1 MLLPTNKILLLLS
14 LIALISLGE
23 ARRVRRQAETEEE
36 EATESGYSGQST
48 TIAPE
53 SAGKRQALCEVKH
66 ATLDYILFGTS
77 TIIFVGFIAVSMFAL
92 ILHRK
97 LKRMALIRMQENT
110 VELKRVVLK

>member
-1 MLLPTNKILLLLS
+1 MLLPTKKIFLLLS
-14 LIALISLGE
+14 LVALISLGD

-36 EATESGYSGQST
+36 EATEAGNQST

-53 SAGKRQALCEVKH
+53 SAGKKEALCEVKH
-66 ATLDYILFGTS
+66 AILDYILFGTS
-77 TIIFVGFIAVSMFAL
+77 TIIFAGFIAVSIFAL